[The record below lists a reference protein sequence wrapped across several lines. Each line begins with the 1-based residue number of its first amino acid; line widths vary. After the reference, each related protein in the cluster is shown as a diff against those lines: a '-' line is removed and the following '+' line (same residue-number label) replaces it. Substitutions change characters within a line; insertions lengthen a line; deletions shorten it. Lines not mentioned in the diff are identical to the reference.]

1 MSVEANAQGQSDR
14 VNVSGTATINGATV
28 QLVAA
33 PGNYGTSTTYTI
45 LNATGGV
52 SRHLLGCQ
60 QQLRLPDAV
69 AVATTPTTCS

>member
-1 MSVEANAQGQSDR
+1 MPQGQSDR
-14 VNVSGTATINGATV
+14 VNVSGTATINGGTV

-52 SRHLLGCQ
+52 SAA
-60 QQLRLPDAV
+60 PIPAS
-69 AVATTPTTCS
+69 AATSRS